1 MVKLFATSRSKVDE
15 LIKNSNHANI
25 VVMQVQ
31 VLVGCLKGAVECQP
45 CSWCDVIMPA
55 KHWCLGMHC
64 HKLEI
69 HDVIMLYFIT
79 TTNGSYK
86 FYLVVKY

>member
-1 MVKLFATSRSKVDE
+1 
-15 LIKNSNHANI
+15 
-25 VVMQVQ
+25 MQVK
-31 VLVGCLKGAVECQP
+31 VLVGCLKGVVDCQP

-55 KHWCLGMHC
+55 KHWCLGSP
-64 HKLEI
+64 KLEI

-79 TTNGSYK
+79 TINGSYK